1 MIAHLSRRHSVVVAS
16 LAHSDQEVREGQN
29 LKDHCDEVI
38 VEVLPNHIRWLQAF
52 KALPTP
58 EPSSVAYFWS
68 SQLNQRIRRKVLET
82 RFDAILV
89 HCAFVAQYIE
99 GVEDCFRVL
108 DYGDLDSHK
117 WANYSEWRAFPLSA
131 AYGME
136 ARKLRNYERNIA
148 SRFHECTVTTASE
161 KDDFTSLG
169 LSTPCAVV
177 PNGVDIE
184 YFSPQHYDSKGPVI
198 AFLGRMDYFPNID
211 GVCYFAEEILP
222 LIRKKIPEAEFR
234 IIGSDPSRRIQ
245 QLAKVPGNLVTGHVP
260 DVRGYLKDVAVSV
273 VPLRIARGT
282 QNKIL
287 ESMAMGIPVV
297 VSPEAAKGVQAVPGK
312 QMLVAGDPGA
322 FADRVIEVLTN
333 RTLRQR
339 LAVTARSHVEQTY
352 RWPHSMEVMD
362 DILSAPALSS
372 GHLRK

>member
-1 MIAHLSRRHSVVVAS
+1 
-16 LAHSDQEVREGQN
+16 
-29 LKDHCDEVI
+29 
-38 VEVLPNHIRWLQAF
+38 
-52 KALPTP
+52 
-58 EPSSVAYFWS
+58 
-68 SQLNQRIRRKVLET
+68 
-82 RFDAILV
+82 
-89 HCAFVAQYIE
+89 
-99 GVEDCFRVL
+99 
-108 DYGDLDSHK
+108 
-117 WANYSEWRAFPLSA
+117 
-131 AYGME
+131 
-136 ARKLRNYERNIA
+136 
-148 SRFHECTVTTASE
+148 
-161 KDDFTSLG
+161 
-169 LSTPCAVV
+169 
-177 PNGVDIE
+177 
-184 YFSPQHYDSKGPVI
+184 
-198 AFLGRMDYFPNID
+198 MDYFPNID